1 MNGLALLALV
11 VASPLVPV
19 EAEPPRHCDA
29 EALDCAEACAD
40 QCVGDG
46 CLVPCARSCQR
57 ELGRCR
63 RTVRRHRNRR
73 NRERRRRI
81 SKAPLCFTGL
91 VSIAHEDDVKWVSTE
106 RGTVF
111 ENRQRKLAAAAG
123 GSQLGCTLTEVPP
136 GKTAWPFHAHL
147 GNEEAIYVLEGHA
160 TLRLGDRQHALK
172 PGDYVA
178 LAARADA
185 AHQVINTS
193 DAPVRYLAI
202 STMNPTDVI
211 VYPDSKKHGILAGE
225 GASDHLM
232 AFLPIDA
239 SVGLWHD
246 EPTGEAEAAAEAAA
260 AEQEAEAEIEEQ
272 VDEQLEAMKKRLK
285 LED

>member
-1 MNGLALLALV
+1 M
-11 VASPLVPV
+11 
-19 EAEPPRHCDA
+19 E
-29 EALDCAEACAD
+29 
-40 QCVGDG
+40 
-46 CLVPCARSCQR
+46 
-57 ELGRCR
+57 
-63 RTVRRHRNRR
+63 
-73 NRERRRRI
+73 
-81 SKAPLCFTGL
+81 
-91 VSIAHEDDVKWVSTE
+91 WVSTE

-178 LAARADA
+178 LPARADA

-193 DAPVRYLAI
+193 AAPVRYLAI

-211 VYPDSKKHGILAGE
+211 VYPDSKKHGILAGGTPGSASE
-225 GASDHLM
+225 GLM
-232 AFLPIDA
+232 EYVPIDA
-239 SVGLWHD
+239 SVTYWHD

-260 AEQEAEAEIEEQ
+260 AEQAAEIEEQ
-272 VDEQLEAMKKRLK
+272 VDDELEAMKKRLNFSPDSSDS
-285 LED
+285 ES